1 MELKMNDKELFEK
14 MEAMEEEEI
23 FMFFQEMID
32 SGVVWNLQGCYG
44 RTAESL
50 IDKWLLQ
57 KERSNLLFRKQLKNS
72 VLKKSSDNNHLKKL
86 DNLKNM
92 QKIVCLIN

>member
-14 MEAMEEEEI
+14 IETMEEEEI

-50 IDKWLLQ
+50 IDNGYC
-57 KERSNLLFRKQLKNS
+57 RRKGATCYS
-72 VLKKSSDNNHLKKL
+72 ANH
-86 DNLKNM
+86 
-92 QKIVCLIN
+92 

>member
-1 MELKMNDKELFEK
+1 MNDKELFEK

-32 SGVVWNLQGCYG
+32 SGVVWTLQGCYG

-50 IDKWLLQ
+50 IDNGYC
-57 KERSNLLFRKQLKNS
+57 RRKGATFFS
-72 VLKKSSDNNHLKKL
+72 ANH
-86 DNLKNM
+86 
-92 QKIVCLIN
+92 